1 MEIALLVQE
10 FYYFHFLWWCVF
22 YVFVQ
27 EVNNMVVIII
37 FCIAVLIVLCLV
49 VWNILTKP
57 KSNKKYMFSNEDMD
71 HITIDGVGGLHFDID
86 YFMKQPRFKEQIKHA
101 LECFEEEEGEEVT

>member
-1 MEIALLVQE
+1 MVALT
-10 FYYFHFLWWCVF
+10 
-22 YVFVQ
+22 
-27 EVNNMVVIII
+27 III
-37 FCIAVLIVLCLV
+37 AGLLIVAIGSGFYCEQSCLRRRIV
-49 VWNILTKP
+49 ITERPSTSKP